1 MLKTI
6 VLIGMMGS
14 GKTSVGKELAKNLNL
29 NFIDSDQEI
38 EKKCKISIPSI
49 FEKKGE
55 DYFRKIEEKICC
67 KLIDGKPKILSLG
80 GGAFI
85 NSKFRKEIKKNGVSF
100 WISTNLENIY
110 DRLLQSKNKRPMLD
124 YNNLKKSIKDIY
136 DSRKEIYKKADYTIR
151 TKSDNKKNIVNK
163 IIENL

>member
-1 MLKTI
+1 MKYLQHKPVLVQEVVKALK
-6 VLIGMMGS
+6 
-14 GKTSVGKELAKNLNL
+14 
-29 NFIDSDQEI
+29 
-38 EKKCKISIPSI
+38 
-49 FEKKGE
+49 
-55 DYFRKIEEKICC
+55 
-67 KLIDGKPKILSLG
+67 
-80 GGAFI
+80 
-85 NSKFRKEIKKNGVSF
+85 IKKNGVSF